1 MGLSMK
7 KFIVF
12 LLPILLV
19 LSFFPIPQVL
29 AEEFDSNSTNQE
41 VTANVGV
48 NDAVYDI
55 YVTLGTLPT
64 LYAGLNT
71 FTTDNKSYMWY
82 ARTGTLDPTYLPKNV
97 ELYYPTFGIDEV
109 IYKFIDKV
117 KELYESNPNAKFNL
131 YTDDLR
137 VQFMLQMFT
146 ANKVPESS
154 YKVHLLSD
162 GTATYVHFRELFKDK
177 DTYSLWKQIAENY
190 EDIYNRISAGEE
202 NVIKMGGDYI
212 EMYKSMYYASQKNN
226 VEYWMQFPELLT
238 SDDPEITNEV
248 LKMNTVKKSPLDIY
262 NSLSAEK
269 KLAFIRAVG
278 VDKALFD
285 SLFNASDKP
294 NLIISGTSLGGEKNS
309 FETVVKQIV
318 ADYGNEFDLF
328 FKPHPIWDPITNDQL
343 KSLHRKEFLEDLGIK
358 ILPAQLPMEAL
369 MWAYPDVKI
378 GGYSSTLYMS
388 TAKEQ
393 SIFFIADSKDSLTAP
408 LPELYDLGYFGNA
421 KFYKISADSNA
432 DQENTDA
439 TISKINVISNG
450 TNLDLTVTESVYTA
464 NVANN
469 VDKLQ
474 LLIIPSNNNAT
485 VIVQKDNEQIEGSST
500 NGVFQTN
507 YIPLQVGKNEIII
520 KVVAAD
526 GKTSITY
533 SLIINREETSDSG
546 SVFFGG
552 GSSTSPPTS
561 TSIIIEPGVSV
572 SKNLGEEVVLYI
584 PKGTFDQETTLRI
597 EKLAGSGQSI
607 PTDRALLSH
616 VYELTKDTSESANQ
630 PFKLTLAFDKTK
642 LGPNQVP
649 SIFYYDEKNKEWIA
663 LDGSVEGDKISADV
677 SLFTKYAV
685 LGVKKDSLTGNENP
699 SSETLID
706 ITGHWAEEKI
716 NEAYAKGIISGYPDN
731 TFRPDQTVSR
741 EEFAVMLDSALHLAG
756 DGATL
761 SFSDQ
766 EKIGEWAKPA
776 VARMITAGILEGY
789 EDGTFKPNSQLNR
802 TEMTVMIMRALNMSI
817 QSGVASSSYTDDAEI
832 PFWAKGYIAA
842 ATSQGIINGRDGKRF
857 APNELATRAEAI
869 VMILRALDYQNNTK

>member
-1 MGLSMK
+1 
-7 KFIVF
+7 
-12 LLPILLV
+12 
-19 LSFFPIPQVL
+19 
-29 AEEFDSNSTNQE
+29 
-41 VTANVGV
+41 
-48 NDAVYDI
+48 
-55 YVTLGTLPT
+55 
-64 LYAGLNT
+64 
-71 FTTDNKSYMWY
+71 
-82 ARTGTLDPTYLPKNV
+82 
-97 ELYYPTFGIDEV
+97 
-109 IYKFIDKV
+109 
-117 KELYESNPNAKFNL
+117 
-131 YTDDLR
+131 
-137 VQFMLQMFT
+137 
-146 ANKVPESS
+146 
-154 YKVHLLSD
+154 
-162 GTATYVHFRELFKDK
+162 
-177 DTYSLWKQIAENY
+177 
-190 EDIYNRISAGEE
+190 
-202 NVIKMGGDYI
+202 
-212 EMYKSMYYASQKNN
+212 
-226 VEYWMQFPELLT
+226 
-238 SDDPEITNEV
+238 
-248 LKMNTVKKSPLDIY
+248 
-262 NSLSAEK
+262 
-269 KLAFIRAVG
+269 
-278 VDKALFD
+278 
-285 SLFNASDKP
+285 
-294 NLIISGTSLGGEKNS
+294 
-309 FETVVKQIV
+309 
-318 ADYGNEFDLF
+318 
-328 FKPHPIWDPITNDQL
+328 
-343 KSLHRKEFLEDLGIK
+343 
-358 ILPAQLPMEAL
+358 
-369 MWAYPDVKI
+369 
-378 GGYSSTLYMS
+378 
-388 TAKEQ
+388 
-393 SIFFIADSKDSLTAP
+393 
-408 LPELYDLGYFGNA
+408 
-421 KFYKISADSNA
+421 
-432 DQENTDA
+432 
-439 TISKINVISNG
+439 
-450 TNLDLTVTESVYTA
+450 
-464 NVANN
+464 
-469 VDKLQ
+469 
-474 LLIIPSNNNAT
+474 
-485 VIVQKDNEQIEGSST
+485 
-500 NGVFQTN
+500 
-507 YIPLQVGKNEIII
+507 
-520 KVVAAD
+520 
-526 GKTSITY
+526 
-533 SLIINREETSDSG
+533 
-546 SVFFGG
+546 
-552 GSSTSPPTS
+552 
-561 TSIIIEPGVSV
+561 
-572 SKNLGEEVVLYI
+572 VLYI